1 MKMTKDGKYGVGIF
15 GIGWVAGEHIKAYLN
30 NPRCEIV
37 ALASRRRESAES
49 KKAELNLDCDI
60 LDTYDDLIAR
70 DDIDIIS
77 MCSPNFLRAEEIVKA
92 CEAGKHFFAEK
103 PVAHSLD
110 ELKAIQTAYEKAR
123 KKHDIK
129 TICGFSILYYNQYL
143 CIESMIEKG
152 ALGDIFLVETDYWHE
167 LGPWW
172 HGWTWGCYTKKGGPS
187 TSLLGGVHAVSA
199 LLKIGGDVDEI
210 YALET
215 CGHRKEYEYAPT
227 YTSVIKFKNGAI
239 GKTGGSFEIESPYY
253 FNIIVH
259 GSKGSILNDKFF
271 TKEVFAGQEGYQ
283 DFNCTLM
290 NSGEVS
296 HHPFSAIVDAFV
308 EDIEHNVDS
317 KLRLEF
323 TIKVHEVCLAIDT
336 SAATGKVIKLP
347 LL

>member
-199 LLKIGGDVDEI
+199 LLKIGGD
-210 YALET
+210 
-215 CGHRKEYEYAPT
+215 
-227 YTSVIKFKNGAI
+227 
-239 GKTGGSFEIESPYY
+239 SFEIESPYY

>member
-143 CIESMIEKG
+143 CIESMIER
-152 ALGDIFLVETDYWHE
+152 ALVAWLDMGML
-167 LGPWW
+167 
-172 HGWTWGCYTKKGGPS
+172 
-187 TSLLGGVHAVSA
+187 
-199 LLKIGGDVDEI
+199 
-210 YALET
+210 
-215 CGHRKEYEYAPT
+215 YEKRWSFHFIAWRRPRGFRA
-227 YTSVIKFKNGAI
+227 IKNRRGR
-239 GKTGGSFEIESPYY
+239 G
-253 FNIIVH
+253 
-259 GSKGSILNDKFF
+259 
-271 TKEVFAGQEGYQ
+271 
-283 DFNCTLM
+283 
-290 NSGEVS
+290 
-296 HHPFSAIVDAFV
+296 
-308 EDIEHNVDS
+308 
-317 KLRLEF
+317 
-323 TIKVHEVCLAIDT
+323 
-336 SAATGKVIKLP
+336 
-347 LL
+347 